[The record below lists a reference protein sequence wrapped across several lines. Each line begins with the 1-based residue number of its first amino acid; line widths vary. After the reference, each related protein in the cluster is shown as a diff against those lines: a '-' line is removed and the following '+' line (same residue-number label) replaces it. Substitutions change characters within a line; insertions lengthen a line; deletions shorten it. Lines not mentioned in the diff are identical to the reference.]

1 MKVVN
6 AMKYVRVHKID
17 GKTDKVVEVGKIFIR
32 DGKIDY
38 HPRDSRTLKQLAAET
53 VRRFPYK
60 TTGEQ
65 GVDASE
71 PDVFL
76 ESLHY
81 QYQGFYFRVGP
92 VEGGVRL

>member
-1 MKVVN
+1 MKF
-6 AMKYVRVHKID
+6 VRVHKLD
-17 GKTDKVVEVGKIFIR
+17 GQANDVEVGIIFIR
-32 DGKIDY
+32 DGKIDH
-38 HPRDSRTLKQLAAET
+38 HPRDSKTLKHLAEET

-65 GVDASE
+65 GVDARE

-81 QYQGFYFRVGP
+81 QFQGAYLRVGP
-92 VEGGVRL
+92 VENGVPPDRTT